1 MASKR
6 DLVEAHSFNRSRL
19 VTAFLSGAPGG
30 REVEPARYGRML
42 VGGVVLAG
50 LLLAGAAV
58 SGKLSQPVDKNWLD
72 SGVMVVGKE
81 SGSRFLPGDKRNGN
95 AGTLF
100 PVLNTASA
108 RLAYAGKDGTPLKVI
123 YVPDD
128 EIAKRPVGVTVGIP
142 DAPDVLP
149 GGSKLID
156 TGWTA
161 CTNEQRGLTVRLA
174 SKPGAEAAA
183 NRAILVRGGAD
194 NALFVIAGSH
204 RYPVAR
210 NSAGVDV
217 LRSFELDGTPAYPVS
232 SAWLDLV
239 TPGSPLKPFRI
250 PGFGDPVKN
259 PKDKLDTIGTPV
271 SVDGR
276 GYVLVDDGVLPLSDF
291 AYALY
296 KSAAEAHGLQE
307 VHLNA
312 GALTGINTISS
323 PSRRPYPADWPRQ
336 SVTPFNGSA
345 PCLLLRAGEDP
356 EDVASA
362 VLARPTNDAALA
374 KRNDVVTDVQTG
386 HGALVRA
393 TATGS
398 ATDSTPLYL
407 LDSLGTRYAVGSS
420 ADPESTDYRPAT
432 RRALGYRDVDPQAV
446 PQAWVAPFEDGPALL
461 RSLGGKPA
469 TP

>member
-72 SGVMVVGKE
+72 PGVMVVGKE
-81 SGSRFLPGDKRNGN
+81 SGSRFLPGDKGN
-95 AGTLF
+95 VGTLF

-108 RLAYAGKDGTPLKVI
+108 RLAYAKPDGTPLKVI
-123 YVPDD
+123 YVPDE
-128 EIAKRPVGVTVGIP
+128 EIAKRPVGLTLGIP

-149 GGSKLID
+149 GESKLID

-174 SKPGAEAAA
+174 EKPGAEAAT

-194 NALFVIAGSH
+194 DAQFVIAGSH
-204 RYPVAR
+204 RYPVPKGDD
-210 NSAGVDV
+210 GVNV
-217 LRSFELDGTPAYPVS
+217 LRSFQLDGTPAYPVS

-250 PGFGDPVKN
+250 PGFGAPVDDPQG
-259 PKDKLDTIGTPV
+259 KLQKAGTPV
-271 SVDGR
+271 LVDGR
-276 GYVLVDDGVLPLSDF
+276 GYVLVDEGVLPLSDF

-296 KSAAEAHGLQE
+296 KNAAEARNLPE
-307 VHLNA
+307 VQLSA
-312 GALTGINTISS
+312 GDLAGIDTISS
-323 PSRRPYPADWPRQ
+323 LSERPYPADWP
-336 SVTPFNGSA
+336 SENVTAFNGSA
-345 PCLLLRAGEDP
+345 PCLLLRAGQDP
-356 EDVASA
+356 EDTARA

-374 KRNDVVTDVQTG
+374 TRNEVVTDVQTG

-393 TATGS
+393 TTTGS
-398 ATDSTPLYL
+398 ATDATPLYL

-420 ADPESTDYRPAT
+420 ADPQSQDYRPTT
-432 RRALGYRDVDPQAV
+432 RSALGYHDVDPQAV

-461 RSLGGKPA
+461 RTLGGKAA

>member
-72 SGVMVVGKE
+72 PGVMVVGKE
-81 SGSRFLPGDKRNGN
+81 SGSRFLPGDKENV
-95 AGTLF
+95 GTLY

-108 RLAYAGKDGTPLKVI
+108 RLAYADPRGKPLKVI
-123 YVPDD
+123 YVPDE
-128 EIAKRPVGVTVGIP
+128 EIAKRPVGVTIGIP

-149 GGSKLID
+149 GESKLID

-174 SKPGAEAAA
+174 SRAGAETAA
-183 NRAILVRGGAD
+183 NRAILVRGGAND
-194 NALFVIAGSH
+194 ALFVVAGNH
-204 RYPVAR
+204 RYPV
-210 NSAGVDV
+210 SKGDDGVNV

-239 TPGSPLKPFRI
+239 TLGSPLKPFRI

-259 PKDKLDTIGTPV
+259 PKGKLDIVGAPV

-296 KSAAEAHGLQE
+296 KNAAEARGVDE
-307 VHLNA
+307 VRLNA
-312 GALTGINTISS
+312 GALTGIDTISS
-323 PSRRPYPADWPRQ
+323 LAKRPYPADWPRQ
-336 SVTPFNGSA
+336 RVTAFNGSA
-345 PCLLLRAGEDP
+345 PCLLLRAGQDP
-356 EDVASA
+356 EDAATA
-362 VLARPTNDAALA
+362 VLARPIDDAALA
-374 KRNDVVTDVQTG
+374 KGNEVVTNVQTG

-393 TATGS
+393 TTTGS
-398 ATDSTPLYL
+398 ATDATPLYL

-420 ADPESTDYRPAT
+420 ADPQSDDYRPAT
-432 RRALGYRDVDPQAV
+432 RRALGYPDVDPQAV
-446 PQAWVAPFEDGPALL
+446 PQAWIAPFEDGPALL
-461 RSLGGKPA
+461 RTLGGKPA
-469 TP
+469 SP

>member
-72 SGVMVVGKE
+72 PGVMVVGKE
-81 SGSRFLPGDKRNGN
+81 SGSRFLPGDRGN
-95 AGTLF
+95 VGTLF

-108 RLAYAGKDGTPLKVI
+108 RLAYGKADGTPLKVI

-128 EIAKRPVGVTVGIP
+128 EIAKRPVGLTLGIP

-149 GGSKLID
+149 GESKLID

-174 SKPGAEAAA
+174 SKPGAEAAV

-194 NALFVIAGSH
+194 DALFVIAGNH
-204 RYPVAR
+204 RYPVPK
-210 NSAGVDV
+210 GDDGTTV
-217 LRSFELDGTPAYPVS
+217 LRSFQLDGTPAYPVS

-239 TPGSPLKPFRI
+239 SPGSPLKPFRI
-250 PGFGDPVKN
+250 PGFGDPVSDPQGDLKQV
-259 PKDKLDTIGTPV
+259 GTPV

-276 GYVLVDDGVLPLSDF
+276 GYVLVDEGVLPLSDF
-291 AYALY
+291 AYSLY
-296 KSAAEAHGLQE
+296 KNAAEARQLPE
-307 VHLNA
+307 VQLSA
-312 GALTGINTISS
+312 GDLAGINTISS
-323 PSRRPYPADWPRQ
+323 LSKRPYPADWPRE
-336 SVTPFNGSA
+336 SVTAFNGSA
-345 PCLLLRAGEDP
+345 PCLLLRAGQDP
-356 EDVASA
+356 EDAAKA
-362 VLARPTNDAALA
+362 VLARPISDAALA
-374 KRNDVVTDVQTG
+374 RRNEVVTDVQTG

-393 TATGS
+393 TTTGS

-420 ADPESTDYRPAT
+420 GDPQSDDYRPTT
-432 RRALGYRDVDPQAV
+432 RRVLGYPDVDPQAV

-461 RSLGGKPA
+461 RTLGGKAA